1 MFLRFQKFEYNIVY
15 KKGVEMYVVDILS
28 RVYLLVLDKDEEK
41 VSVFDI
47 DQISYILILE
57 GKIRKIKEVVKVD
70 ENMKLLKSVIQLGWL
85 ECRDDF
91 FYVVQCY
98 FFF

>member
-1 MFLRFQKFEYNIVY
+1 MY

-47 DQISYILILE
+47 D
-57 GKIRKIKEVVKVD
+57 
-70 ENMKLLKSVIQLGWL
+70 
-85 ECRDDF
+85 
-91 FYVVQCY
+91 
-98 FFF
+98 

>member
-1 MFLRFQKFEYNIVY
+1 
-15 KKGVEMYVVDILS
+15 MYVVDILS

-41 VSVFDI
+41 LSVFDI
-47 DQISYILILE
+47 DQVSYILILE
-57 GKIRKIKEVVKVD
+57 GKIRKIKKVVEVD
-70 ENMKLLKSVIQLGWL
+70 ESMKLLKSVIQLGWF

-91 FYVVQCY
+91 FCGVQCY